1 MSSIQQY
8 VSPRPAFI
16 APGQAQRPGVGH
28 YLLLLYLFLL
38 LGRIPE
44 ITADLI
50 HTSLYQIFVVS
61 VLLAINMLFT
71 GTAMNAVHT
80 KVGRNFLLLHGWLV
94 LASLFSFW
102 HTGSLDAMM
111 YMLRYLPMLFF
122 MGAFIQDVDQLRRA
136 AVAAALSIVAILLW
150 TLISPGE
157 DAARLSAQ
165 GGRFSNSNEIA
176 IYFSVGG
183 PFLVYTAASKH
194 FNMLARMLATAA
206 VVVCIYEMLRTGSRG
221 GLITIVALA
230 IVCFLAAG
238 PRMKLTI
245 AVAAAGLALAGALL
259 IPTVTL
265 SRFGTI
271 FGGALPS
278 DVTGAVSSSQA
289 RRALLMQSLGITLE
303 HPLLGVGPGVYAAA
317 VADEAKALGEKTGWQ
332 VTHNAYTELSAE
344 SGLPGFAFFI
354 LTLWSI
360 VRSSY
365 SMRRRC
371 LQIPGHEDEALLAG
385 CIILSAIAFCINGL
399 FASIGTDFYLYM
411 IGGFAVAVS
420 RLNIKSSEASAEF
433 APADKPDREPLLPAL
448 APEAV
453 PQYGSA
459 LRRRLEQRKIRQSR

>member
-1 MSSIQQY
+1 MSSSQQY
-8 VSPRPAFI
+8 VAPRPAFI
-16 APGQAQRPGVGH
+16 APGLAKRPGMGH

-50 HTSLYQIFVVS
+50 HTSLYQIFIVS
-61 VLLAINMLFT
+61 VFLAINMLLT

-80 KVGRNFLLLHGWLV
+80 KVGRNFLFLHGWLV
-94 LASLFSFW
+94 LACLFSFW

-111 YMLRYLPMLFF
+111 YILRYLPMLFF
-122 MGAFIQDVDQLRRA
+122 MGAFIQDIDQLRRA
-136 AVAAALSIVAILLW
+136 AVAAALSIVAILIW
-150 TLISPGE
+150 ALISPGE
-157 DAARLSAQ
+157 DAARLSVQ
-165 GGRFSNSNEIA
+165 GGRFSNANEIA

-183 PFLVYTAASKH
+183 PFLVYVAASKH
-194 FNMLARMLATAA
+194 FNIFVRILATSA
-206 VVVCIYEMLRTGSRG
+206 VIVCIYEMLRTGSRG

-238 PRMKLTI
+238 ARIKLTI
-245 AVAAAGLALAGALL
+245 AVAAAGFAVAGALL

-271 FGGALPS
+271 FGAGLPS

-289 RRALLMQSLGITLE
+289 RRALLMQSLAITLQ

-317 VADEAKALGEKTGWQ
+317 VADQAKALGEKTGWQ

-344 SGLPGFAFFI
+344 SGIPGFAFFV

-360 VRSSY
+360 VKSSY

-371 LQIPGHEDEALLAG
+371 LRMPGHEDEALLAG

-411 IGGFAVAVS
+411 IGGFAIAVS
-420 RLNIKSSEASAEF
+420 RLNIKSAESSIDFAASVN
-433 APADKPDREPLLPAL
+433 PDREPVLPAR
-448 APEAV
+448 AAEAV